1 MEKLENTEI
10 LEKSGMYSAE
20 RQQRHKVTER
30 DMKVPGLLR
39 EYKMLTTSQ
48 IQRLLYPT
56 LQKAQIRLL
65 RLHEDGLV
73 KRFAYPV
80 LLREGGKGE
89 YVYHLDGKKPK
100 ISLSGVQHTLTLN
113 DVRIAFERGCEKQE
127 RIRLIAFIPEYEGR
141 KATRDVKG
149 KAGNDG
155 RDGRPG
161 RPWREVEDSVQS
173 SARFGQKVTLIPDA
187 VICLESATRRTRGLF
202 FLEVDMGSEKLLSGT
217 TGNYSLLDKMLRYQ
231 DYKTSRGFER
241 YKEMFGFDFKGFRVL
256 TLMNNDNRIQR
267 LRRELTKTGI
277 ERFIWFTENTKI
289 DEKRVFDKIW
299 YITDAND
306 EAQYSIIRD

>member
-56 LQKAQIRLL
+56 LQKAQTRLL

-89 YVYHLDGKKPK
+89 YVYHVKGKKPR

-113 DVRIAFERGCEKQE
+113 DVRIAFERGCGQREG
-127 RIRLIAFIPEYEGR
+127 INLVAFIPEYEGR
-141 KATRDVKG
+141 KGGKG
-149 KAGNDG
+149 KAGQ
-155 RDGRPG
+155 DGRPG
-161 RPWREVEDSVQS
+161 RPWRRIEDSVLS
-173 SARFGQKVTLIPDA
+173 SARFGQEVTLIPDA

-241 YKEMFGFDFKGFRVL
+241 YKEMFGFNFKGFRVL

-267 LRRELTKTGI
+267 LRRELTQAGI
-277 ERFIWFTENTKI
+277 EKFIWFSEDTKI
-289 DEKRVFDKIW
+289 NEKTLFDKIW
-299 YITDAND
+299 YITDYTD
-306 EAQYSIIRD
+306 EAKYSIIGD